1 MSGIQNNNNNQ
12 NDQILNDI
20 QSLQKF
26 EQQLFNNLESSTN
39 LSVEEQQKIIEKIN
53 QISNMRINLYK
64 TLSNVNNFF
73 ENSLTSS
80 IGTLKEQSVAI
91 GIVESELNRS
101 KKRLEILEAEKNNKI
116 RLIEINNYYG
126 DKYTEHSQLMKIVIF
141 TLIIIII
148 ISFIYNKGFIPI
160 MVYKFLIF
168 IISIIGGV
176 NFMYRY
182 FSIISRD
189 NMNYQE
195 YNWKFDPNN
204 EMSSTTTTVTTSD
217 PWASLNT
224 YGTCIGESCCSPGQT
239 YDSTLNLCV
248 LPTATSTATSAA
260 TSASA
265 AAVSK
270 ESFISNILT
279 KTQPNKYKDD
289 YNMRPNYEP
298 NKSNSFIYSS

>member
-1 MSGIQNNNNNQ
+1 MTGIQNNNNNQ

-20 QSLQKF
+20 QSLQQF
-26 EQQLFNNLESSTN
+26 EQQLFNNLESNTN
-39 LSVEEQQKIIEKIN
+39 LSAEEQQKIIEKIN
-53 QISNMRINLYK
+53 QISQMRINLYK

-80 IGTLKEQSVAI
+80 IGTLKEQSIAI
-91 GIVESELNRS
+91 EIVESELNRS

-141 TLIIIII
+141 TLILIII
-148 ISFIYNKGFIPI
+148 ISFIYNKGFMPI
-160 MVYKFLIF
+160 MVYKILVF
-168 IISIIGGV
+168 IISVIGGV
-176 NFMYRY
+176 NFIYRY

-204 EMSSTTTTVTTSD
+204 EMTTSTSTTTSD

-224 YGTCIGESCCSPGQT
+224 YGTCIGENCCSEGQT

-248 LPTATSTATSAA
+248 LPTATAATTATTA
-260 TSASA
+260 TT
-265 AAVSK
+265 SK
-270 ESFISNILT
+270 ETFVNNILT

-298 NKSNSFIYSS
+298 NKPNSFIYSS